1 MKRKIVRIDEEKC
14 DGCGLCIPSCREG
27 AIRLI
32 DGKAR
37 LVKEAYCDG
46 LGDCLGECPRG
57 AITIEEREAD
67 PFDPEAVAQ
76 HLAVEADPA
85 SAPAASPAAA
95 FDGCPGAAVR
105 TLRTEGVPR
114 PADAP
119 AGRAS
124 PSALAN
130 WPVQLML
137 APVEAP
143 YFEGARLLIA
153 ADCTAFAFADFHA
166 GLLAGKML
174 LVGCPKLDAAD
185 IYTEKLADI
194 FTRNDI
200 RDIEVVHMEVP
211 CCHALKRLVQEALS
225 ASGKEIPLK
234 ITCVGVRG
242 EIK

>member
-14 DGCGLCIPSCREG
+14 DGCGLCIPACQEG

-37 LVKEAYCDG
+37 LVKETYCDG
-46 LGDCLGECPRG
+46 LGDCLGECPQG

-67 PFDPEAVAQ
+67 PFDPAAVAQ
-76 HLAVEADPA
+76 YLAADPKPA
-85 SAPAASPAAA
+85 SAPAPATNS
-95 FDGCPGAAVR
+95 CPGAAVR
-105 TLRTEGVPR
+105 TLRTEGVPL
-114 PADAP
+114 PADAA

-124 PSALAN
+124 PSALSN

-143 YFEGARLLIA
+143 YFRGARLLIA

-174 LVGCPKLDAAD
+174 LVGCPKLDDAD
-185 IYTEKLADI
+185 IYLEKLADI

-211 CCHALKRLVQEALS
+211 CCHALKRLVQDAVE
-225 ASGKEIPLK
+225 ASGKDVPLK

-242 EIK
+242 EIR